1 MYVQSHT
8 AHDIYKLDGHVPE
21 TVVSGETAGISP
33 FCEFVFW
40 DWIKFWDHGVAFPD
54 DAMVLGKYP
63 GPSIDVGPAMTSRV
77 MKANGKIE
85 DRSMGRTLTEAERVN
100 PALF

>member
-1 MYVQSHT
+1 
-8 AHDIYKLDGHVPE
+8 
-21 TVVSGETAGISP
+21 
-33 FCEFVFW
+33 
-40 DWIKFWDHGVAFPD
+40 
-54 DAMVLGKYP
+54 MVLGKYP

-85 DRSMGRTLTEAERVN
+85 DHSMVRTLTEAERVN